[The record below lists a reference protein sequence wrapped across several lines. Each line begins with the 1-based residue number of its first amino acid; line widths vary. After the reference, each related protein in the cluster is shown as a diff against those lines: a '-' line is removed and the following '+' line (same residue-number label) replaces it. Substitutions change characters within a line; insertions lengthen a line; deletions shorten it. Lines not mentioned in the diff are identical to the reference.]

1 MPTKLQP
8 IDSVEILVLIDNQ
21 TDSMSSVPEGFT
33 HEWANLHNAGMEQIS
48 GTGQCCANH
57 GLALIITARRGDR
70 EHTLLFDAG
79 PVDFA
84 VEFNASRLGKSFASI
99 EAIAL
104 SHGHWDHA
112 GGIPAAIDLIRKDGQ
127 TGELPV
133 YLHPGM
139 FRKRAFPLS
148 SGELIEIRE
157 IATPQELA
165 EQGATPV
172 VTDQPLSVLDYMFY
186 VSGEIPRVTD
196 YEIGFP
202 GHVRRT
208 EDGTGW
214 EDDPLLMDERYVA
227 VNIAGKGLVVF
238 SACSHAGIVNV
249 LHAAQRDF
257 PGVPIHGLTGGFHLA
272 GGNEKIID
280 QTVADFEQF
289 DIDLIMPGHCTG
301 WRATNALE
309 RQYGERVVPIAVGM
323 KINL

>member
-1 MPTKLQP
+1 MTSTLKPV
-8 IDSVEILVLIDNQ
+8 DSVEILVLIDNQ
-21 TDSMSSVPEGFT
+21 TDSLSSVPDGFT
-33 HEWANLHNAGMEQIS
+33 HEWVNLHRAGMEQIS
-48 GTGQCCANH
+48 GSGQCCANH
-57 GLALIITARRGDR
+57 GLSLIITARRGDT
-70 EHTLLFDAG
+70 EHSLLFDAG

-84 VEFNASRLGKSFASI
+84 VEYNASRLGKSFADI

-104 SHGHWDHA
+104 SHGHWDHG
-112 GGIPAAIDLIRKDGQ
+112 GGIPAAISLIRKDGYE
-127 TGELPV
+127 GDLPV

-139 FRKRAFPLS
+139 FRQRAFPLS
-148 SGELIEIRE
+148 SGDLIEIRD
-157 IATPQELA
+157 IAKPQELQA
-165 EQGATPV
+165 QGATPV
-172 VTDQPLSVLDYMFY
+172 VTDQPLSVLEDMFY
-186 VSGEIPRVTD
+186 ISGEIPRITP
-196 YEIGFP
+196 YETGFP
-202 GHVRRT
+202 GHVCRS
-208 EDGTGW
+208 EDGTAW

-249 LHAAQRDF
+249 LHAARRDF
-257 PGVPIHGLTGGFHLA
+257 NGTPIHGLIGGFHLA

-309 RQYGERVVPIAVGM
+309 RSYGPRVTPIAVGM